1 MWALHSCNTV
11 TSYGFLGATR
21 RRERGR
27 EGESQEGREGGRED
41 GRVSCDSDKAAEAAE
56 CANSHLGKTYYA
68 TLSDAEAWHESR
80 WSEEEEDVHERL
92 QAAGALVRRFPPGCR

>member
-11 TSYGFLGATR
+11 SSYGFLGAKR
-21 RRERGR
+21 RWEGGR
-27 EGESQEGREGGRED
+27 EGEWQEGREGGREG
-41 GRVSCDSDKAAEAAE
+41 GREACDSDKEAAE
-56 CANSHLGKTYYA
+56 GAHSHLGKTYYA
-68 TLSDAEAWHESR
+68 TLSDAEAWHESP